1 MRKNL
6 VAATFGGAALMAV
19 AAPSAASAQSMM
31 TPTGAEIVGH
41 PVRVAFANGATNTL
55 YFDPSGTVRIAG
67 AAGEELA
74 QGRWFVQ
81 NQMMCVEAGAGAR
94 ECWPYRAAFQSQ
106 RPVTLTSDCG
116 ATSQWTALSTNEPAP
131 RRAGERG

>member
-6 VAATFGGAALMAV
+6 VAATLGGAALMAV
-19 AAPSAASAQSMM
+19 AAPSAAAAQSI
-31 TPTGAEIVGH
+31 PTGAEIAGH
-41 PVRVAFANGATNTL
+41 PVRVSFANGATNTL
-55 YFDPSGTVRIAG
+55 YFDPSGTVRIAS

-74 QGRWFVQ
+74 VGRWFVQ
-81 NQMMCVEAGAGAR
+81 NQMMCVEGGAGLR
-94 ECWPYRAAFQSQ
+94 ECWPYRAAFQAQ